1 MLDYLLRQGMLLIFT
16 LVGFLIM
23 FNRLATPE
31 QKKSLKPALKE
42 LPRTVKYVLGEFI
55 YQMKKR
61 KRDGASKDE
70 KIHDI
75 SNYRQPSRGLWR
87 KRR

>member
-31 QKKSLKPALKE
+31 QKKSLKPALKT
-42 LPRTVKYVLGEFI
+42 LPRRVKYVLGEFI
-55 YQMKKR
+55 YQVKNR
-61 KRDGASKDE
+61 KRDGASKNE

-75 SNYRQPSRGLWR
+75 SNYRKPSRSLWR
-87 KRR
+87 KR